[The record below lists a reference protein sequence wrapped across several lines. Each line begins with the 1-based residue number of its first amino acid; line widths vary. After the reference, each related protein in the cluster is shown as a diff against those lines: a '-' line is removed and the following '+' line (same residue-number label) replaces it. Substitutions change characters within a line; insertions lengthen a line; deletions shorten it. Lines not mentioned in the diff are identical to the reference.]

1 MISARNL
8 PRDPRQV
15 LVPLGAMTALLYS
28 INTFYAWS
36 LFYLHDYRTKLIH
49 IKKIY
54 IVCSF

>member
-8 PRDPRQV
+8 LRDPRQV

-49 IKKIY
+49 IKKI
-54 IVCSF
+54 